1 MVTVTKHIV
10 ILFKTYKILKIRFF
24 SAQTGYGT
32 KLSASGFFKPM
43 KASWVKH
50 HSIIYPPTVAFIVMT
65 LAKENCLCLRGAI
78 KKQTNNKKCVILE
91 SELYAGNGVV

>member
-1 MVTVTKHIV
+1 MVSVTKRIV
-10 ILFKTYKILKIRFF
+10 LLFETLKILKIRFF

-50 HSIIYPPTVAFIVMT
+50 HSSIYPPTTAFIVMT
-65 LAKENCLCLRGAI
+65 LC
-78 KKQTNNKKCVILE
+78 
-91 SELYAGNGVV
+91 